1 MAQLSLFFLGP
12 YTVKLGDQP
21 VSGFA
26 SDKVRALLAYLAA
39 EPDQPHRRSAL
50 AGLFWSEYSERAAR
64 ASLRN
69 ALANLRQAIADHQ
82 AQPSFIITDRE
93 TVQFQSASD
102 HWLDM
107 RAFERYLNPENP
119 PSDNL
124 TVQPEIENL
133 KSAVDL
139 YQGDFLQGFSLP
151 DSPAFDEWTLLRSEN
166 LRRKVL
172 NACSRLAQT
181 FEQREDFEQAFI
193 YAYKLVDIEPWHEET
208 HRQLMRLLAVSGK
221 RAAALAQY
229 EACCQYLQNELGVGP
244 DLETIRL
251 YEMIRKGAIKGS
263 AKRKQ
268 LLHNLPA
275 MLSRFVGR
283 ENELEDIKKQLE
295 DPGCRLLT
303 LVGPGGYGKTR
314 LAIEAARQQLNHF
327 KHGVYLVPLA
337 GIQAPDAISLA
348 IGQALSFSFG
358 ADREPWQQILDYLRG
373 KKVLLVMDNFEHL
386 LPGAQMLVELLHNAP
401 GVKILA
407 TSRFRLNVLDENLFP
422 LSGMAYPEESSLESQ
437 VPVLTYSPSVQLFLE
452 GARRVKPG
460 FEPGE
465 QDLMQI
471 GTICRLVEGIPLV
484 ILFSASWCGLLSPK
498 KIAAKISQE
507 DLDFLETEW
516 ADVPERHRSL
526 RHVFDHSWELL
537 SIEGQETLAGLSV
550 FPRSF
555 SFQSAQA
562 VTSMSLKTLRDLVD
576 RSIVETSV
584 AERYELHPLMRQYA
598 KEKLEDMPEL
608 SASFQERHCTFFA
621 KKLADWAVSLQGPG
635 QLEAQQEIILEIEN
649 IRLAW
654 NWGLEHAR
662 FDCLKGALDG
672 LGWLYERLCLYQE
685 GGDVFEKTAAQM
697 QKSRLPDLNP
707 NDIPLLARSL
717 GWQSVFNRMLGHSE
731 SADQAIQAGFDLLE
745 RWSFQPQDLAVE
757 KAFLF
762 QQRGALWFDSD
773 REGSQRDFQA
783 SLEIHR
789 RLGDRWRQAPVMN
802 YLARIVFCQG
812 KHRES
817 VSLLEESLAIY
828 RDCGDIVG
836 IAKTQII
843 LSNQSSSIGDFKKID
858 ESVHEQALRLRDLG
872 SPALLA
878 EYLMKD
884 SIHQGYLGRFAEAQ
898 KRMEAAFDIY
908 EDLGDLRGRAG
919 VVELLG
925 WLDANQGFY
934 DQAHDRIRVSIELAR
949 KQGNK
954 HLLAM
959 GYMGL
964 GVVDLVY
971 GAFQQALQNLKEGVS
986 YYHQATSQ
994 DELGIA
1000 LAVLSNVEYQLGLL
1014 QDASFHF
1021 HEALQIAHQTG
1032 SWQTCVQVIGRA
1044 ALFAALQGDI
1054 EKGVELYALVT
1065 RYPYVGNSVF
1075 WEDTAG
1081 RHIAE
1086 RAVDLTEE
1094 VKTAAQNRGVKRDL
1108 HDTIKVLLEEF
1119 VPFE

>member
-12 YTVKLGDQP
+12 FTVTLGDQP
-21 VSGFA
+21 VSQFA
-26 SDKVRALLAYLAA
+26 SDKVRALLAYLVV
-39 EPDQPHRRSAL
+39 EVDQPHRRSAL
-50 AGLFWSEYSERAAR
+50 AGLLWPEYSERAAR

-82 AQPSFIITDRE
+82 VQPSFLLTDRE
-93 TVQFQSASD
+93 TIQFQSCSD

-107 RAFERYLNPENP
+107 RAFERYFNPETP
-119 PSDNL
+119 PSNNL
-124 TVQPEIENL
+124 SVQPEIENL
-133 KSAVDL
+133 KSAVEL
-139 YQGDFLQGFSLP
+139 FRGDFLQGFSLP
-151 DSPAFDEWTLLRSEN
+151 DSPAFDEWTLLRREN

-181 FEQREDFEQAFI
+181 FELREDFEQACI
-193 YAYKLVDIEPWHEET
+193 YAYQLVEIEPWHEET
-208 HRQLMRLLAVSGK
+208 HRQLMRLLAVSGQ

-229 EACCQYLQNELGVGP
+229 EACCQYLQQELEVEP
-244 DLETIRL
+244 DIETIRL
-251 YEMIRKGAIKGS
+251 YEKIRNGQIKGS
-263 AKRKQ
+263 TKRKQ
-268 LLHNLPA
+268 PLHNLPA
-275 MLSRFVGR
+275 MLSQFVGR
-283 ENELEDIKKQLE
+283 ENELEEIKKRLE

-314 LAIEAARQQLNHF
+314 LAIEAARQQIDHF

-337 GIQAPDAISLA
+337 GIQAPDAIPLA

-358 ADREPWQQILDYLRG
+358 ADRAPWQQILDYLRG

-386 LPGAQMLVELLHNAP
+386 LPGVQMMVGLLHNAP

-422 LSGMAYPEESSLESQ
+422 LSRMGYPEESALESQ
-437 VPVLTYSPSVQLFLE
+437 VPALTDYPSVQLFLE

-460 FEPGE
+460 FEPGQ
-465 QDLMQI
+465 QDLKQI
-471 GTICRLVEGIPLV
+471 GTICRLVDGIPLV
-484 ILFSASWCGLLSPK
+484 ILFSASWCGLLSPQ
-498 KIAAKISQE
+498 KIAARISQD

-516 ADVPERHRSL
+516 GDVPERQRSL

-537 SIEGQETLAGLSV
+537 RIEGQETLAGLSV
-550 FPRSF
+550 FPSSF
-555 SFQSAQA
+555 SFQSARA
-562 VTSMSLKTLRDLVD
+562 VTGMNLKTLRGLID
-576 RSIVETSV
+576 RSMVETSV

-598 KEKLEDMPEL
+598 KEKLEGWPAL
-608 SASFQERHCTFFA
+608 SASFHERHCAFFA
-621 KKLADWAVSLQGPG
+621 RQLADWAVSVQGPG
-635 QLEAQQEIILEIEN
+635 QLEAQREITLEIEN
-649 IRLAW
+649 IRLTW
-654 NWGLEHAR
+654 GWGLEHAR
-662 FDCLKGALDG
+662 FDYLSEALDG
-672 LGWLYERLCLYQE
+672 LGWLYERLSLYQE
-685 GGDVFEKTAAQM
+685 GEAVFEKTAAQM
-697 QKSRLPDLNP
+697 QTDQIPDLEP
-707 NDIPLLARSL
+707 NEIPLLVRSL

-745 RWSFQPQDLAVE
+745 RWPLEPQVLEAE
-757 KAFLF
+757 TAFLC

-773 REGSQRDFQA
+773 REGSQSDFQA
-783 SLEIHR
+783 SLEIYR
-789 RLGDRWRQAPVMN
+789 RLGDRWRQAPVLN

-812 KHRES
+812 KYREAID
-817 VSLLEESLAIY
+817 LLEESLAIY

-836 IAKTQII
+836 SATTQII
-843 LSNQSSSIGDFKKID
+843 LSNQSSAFGDLEKMDVF
-858 ESVHEQALRLRDLG
+858 VHEQALRLRDLG

-884 SIHQGYLGRFAEAQ
+884 GINQVYRGRFVEAQ
-898 KRMEAAFDIY
+898 KRMDAAFDIY

-925 WLDANQGFY
+925 WIDVNQGFY
-934 DQAHDRIRVSIELAR
+934 DRAHERIRVSVELAR
-949 KQGNK
+949 EQGNK

-964 GVVDLVY
+964 GVVDLAC
-971 GAFQQALQNLKEGVS
+971 GAHQQALQKIKEGIS
-986 YYHQATSQ
+986 YYRQATSQ

-1000 LAVLSNVEYQLGLL
+1000 LAVLSNAEYQLGLL
-1014 QDASFHF
+1014 QDASTHF
-1021 HEALQIAHQTG
+1021 YEALQIAYQTG
-1032 SWQTCVQVIGRA
+1032 SWPTCVQVIGRA

-1081 RHIAE
+1081 KYIAE
-1086 RAVDLTEE
+1086 RAAELTEE
-1094 VKTAAQNRGVKRDL
+1094 VRTAAQDRGVKLDL

-1119 VPFE
+1119 MPFE